1 MIFQF
6 KKTQA
11 AAIIREHFQ
20 MMEAGRENVLVSA
33 KEAGRRMVEIY
44 RLLTDEMPQSPGLEE
59 FYGSDE
65 EPAVEWATPN
75 ERRPDELFYVEPG
88 FGGEPDILIKGDQD
102 GTSQKESYEEIH
114 GPQGCSPKA
123 LPEKGEGEGQG
134 EQ

>member
-1 MIFQF
+1 MKSL

-11 AAIIREHFQ
+11 AAIIREHFR

-33 KEAGRRMVEIY
+33 KVAGSRMVEIY
-44 RLLTDEMPQSPGLEE
+44 RLLTNEMPQAPGIDAVCDA
-59 FYGSDE
+59 DE
-65 EPAVEWATPN
+65 EPAVEWATPI

-88 FGGEPDILIKGDQD
+88 FGGEPDIMIKGDQD
-102 GTSQKESYEEIH
+102 GTSQKEITSTQA
-114 GPQGCSPKA
+114 QGRKA